1 MLQVDIDNNNKYLG
15 EPEIPVEI
23 DEDSSSII
31 MIDKPF
37 DPRDVDIKIKP
48 TTLDTLLRRL
58 EREEIDMKTYF
69 QRSADL
75 WDDTKQS
82 RLIESLLIRFP
93 LPAFY
98 FDGSNDDK
106 WLIVDGLQRLSSLD
120 NFVIK
125 KTLRL
130 KNLEFLQELN
140 GLTYDQLP
148 RDLQR
153 RISESEITIYII
165 NPGTPEEVKFNI
177 FKRINTG
184 GLMLESQEI
193 RHALFQGV
201 ATDFISSLAES
212 IEFKEA
218 TNNALSSKRMIDRDF
233 VTRFVAFYTLGYNSY
248 KPDMDYFLNEFMEKL
263 SKYSEK
269 KLNDISEVFKRTMVV
284 SKEIFSEYTF
294 RKFTDFK
301 SPKKPLN
308 KSLFEAWSVIIACL
322 TIEEQKFLIENKE
335 TVKAEFA
342 KILKEDRAFES
353 SITTGTS
360 DKNKVIKRFQTIE
373 NLVQNILNSL

>member
-1 MLQVDIDNNNKYLG
+1 MVNEKYLK
-15 EPEIPVEI
+15 EMEAIVEI
-23 DEDSSSII
+23 DDESSSDII
-31 MIDKPF
+31 IDKPF

-106 WLIVDGLQRLSSLD
+106 WLIVDGLQRLSSLN

-130 KNLEFLQELN
+130 KNLEFLQKLN
-140 GLTYDQLP
+140 GLNYDELP

-153 RISESEITIYII
+153 RISEAEITIYII

-201 ATDFISSLAES
+201 ASDFIGSLAES
-212 IEFKEA
+212 NEFKEA

-248 KPDMDYFLNEFMEKL
+248 KPDMDYFLNEFMDRL
-263 SKYSEK
+263 SKFSEAK
-269 KLNDISEVFKRTMVV
+269 RADISEVFKRAMTV
-284 SKEIFSEYTF
+284 SKEIFEEHTF
-294 RKFTDFK
+294 RKFTDTNIH
-301 SPKKPLN
+301 KKPLN
-308 KSLFEAWSVIIACL
+308 KSLFEAWSVIIAHL
-322 TIEEQKFLIENKE
+322 TKIEQDFLIDNKE
-335 TVKAEFA
+335 KLKSEFI
-342 KILKEDRAFES
+342 KILKEDRAFDS

-373 NLVQNILNSL
+373 TLVQSILISL